1 MFAPGGDDTD
11 EFLTRLA
18 WLYFVGGLTQAEVA
32 AQLGITR
39 LRVNRGL
46 AAARA
51 RGLARVELDS
61 PFAAALDLQA
71 QLVAR
76 FGLRDALIGIA
87 ARHRFEPYAAVGA
100 ALAAFLDAG
109 LARGLWQSIGVA
121 WGRTVETAVHTLRPR
136 SLPDL
141 EVVSMV
147 GGTMLGRSFNSFGVA
162 ANLAGRLG
170 ARHSILAAPIY
181 VETQALAEAVLA
193 STPFADHL
201 RKVRAVD
208 VAILVTGDLTGKSY
222 LMRDGLPPPLTPD
235 DLAARGAV
243 GDVLGQFLDRDGRL
257 IDHPINARVMGLPVA
272 ALRGMRHVVLA
283 AAGEHK
289 VEVMLANLRAG
300 HVHTLIS
307 DDVTATQ
314 LLEAAG

>member
-87 ARHRFEPYAAVGA
+87 TPAAGMPMLHESVVTDGVASMPHAMSIPVPAGKTVDLSPGGYHGMLMGLTA
-100 ALAAFLDAG
+100 ALKEGDSFPVTL
-109 LARGLWQSIGVA
+109 
-121 WGRTVETAVHTLRPR
+121 TFETAG
-136 SLPDL
+136 
-141 EVVSMV
+141 EV
-147 GGTMLGRSFNSFGVA
+147 T
-162 ANLAGRLG
+162 
-170 ARHSILAAPIY
+170 
-181 VETQALAEAVLA
+181 
-193 STPFADHL
+193 
-201 RKVRAVD
+201 VD
-208 VAILVTGDLTGKSY
+208 V
-222 LMRDGLPPPLTPD
+222 
-235 DLAARGAV
+235 
-243 GDVLGQFLDRDGRL
+243 DVLSMRAEGPDCEHAGQ
-257 IDHPINARVMGLPVA
+257 
-272 ALRGMRHVVLA
+272 
-283 AAGEHK
+283 
-289 VEVMLANLRAG
+289 
-300 HVHTLIS
+300 
-307 DDVTATQ
+307 
-314 LLEAAG
+314 